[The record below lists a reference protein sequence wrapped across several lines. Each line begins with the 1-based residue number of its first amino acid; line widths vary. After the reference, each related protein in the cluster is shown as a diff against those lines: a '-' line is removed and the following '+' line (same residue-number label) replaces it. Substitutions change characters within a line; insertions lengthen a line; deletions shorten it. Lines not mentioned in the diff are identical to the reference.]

1 MTGHTGHDSGF
12 DHTRAHDIID
22 TYLIDPYII
31 DTHASALTALSTH
44 SREATP

>member
-22 TYLIDPYII
+22 T
-31 DTHASALTALSTH
+31 HASALTALSTH

>member
-12 DHTRAHDIID
+12 DHTRAHDI
-22 TYLIDPYII
+22 IDPYII